1 TRRCAGGSHRART
14 VQLRDC
20 AGACVRRERR
30 RPSWKERTECSR
42 GTADTGKPEVRS
54 RKSEVQ
60 VRARGTGPPAL
71 TFELPASN
79 FFRPQTSDFRLQTW
93 SFLLARAF
101 RHDADFEVRRDVAM
115 ELHRNGV
122 LAELLDGLRELQ
134 LAAVQLEAFGGER
147 IGDVAAGDR
156 AVERLG
162 LADLARNLDLDAR
175 HPLRHGLG
183 DLLIL
188 ELFHVELHAL
198 ALDLFLV

>member
-60 VRARGTGPPAL
+60 VRARGTGPTAL

-79 FFRPQTSDFRLQTW
+79 FFGPQTSDFRLDHFFWPEPSATTRTLRFVVTSRW
-93 SFLLARAF
+93 SFTGTVYSPSFLIGSGSCSL
-101 RHDADFEVRRDVAM
+101 RRSSSKPLVASASVM
-115 ELHRNGV
+115 S
-122 LAELLDGLRELQ
+122 
-134 LAAVQLEAFGGER
+134 
-147 IGDVAAGDR
+147 
-156 AVERLG
+156 
-162 LADLARNLDLDAR
+162 
-175 HPLRHGLG
+175 PLVT
-183 DLLIL
+183 
-188 ELFHVELHAL
+188 EP
-198 ALDLFLV
+198 